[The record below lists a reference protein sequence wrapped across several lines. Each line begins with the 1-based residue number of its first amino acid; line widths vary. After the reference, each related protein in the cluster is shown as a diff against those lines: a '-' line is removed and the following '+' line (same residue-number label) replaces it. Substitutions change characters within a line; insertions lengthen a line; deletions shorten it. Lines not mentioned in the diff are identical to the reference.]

1 MRDEQQT
8 AGRKHRSQQGSR
20 DNDFLFH
27 GRSRSQM
34 KKLFQQPAGVID
46 APVVPAA
53 GHGAALVVVEE
64 IVDGDV
70 TVGIVGTDEL
80 GPTVPTMGDTFTVGT
95 AGVELTPR
103 LPISVDPNGTPVRA
117 PPPGAM
123 DDVDVGDDDAAILL
137 EPDPHVPDNPD
148 VSSVPEVIDVPDVA
162 DIPDDVDVP
171 EVPIVA
177 AVAGVAV
184 PTAVPPPSKLAV
196 DPNVPDGEVAKV
208 EHAVPL
214 LVLGIGIVP
223 VTPLGTG
230 LTPGDASSVA
240 PNGIPIGEFA
250 EPVAVPSGEV
260 SPIVAVGV
268 AVPTC
273 AMATLQTKSA
283 GRTATINETLIG
295 VLRLQTASSR
305 S

>member
-1 MRDEQQT
+1 
-8 AGRKHRSQQGSR
+8 
-20 DNDFLFH
+20 
-27 GRSRSQM
+27 
-34 KKLFQQPAGVID
+34 
-46 APVVPAA
+46 
-53 GHGAALVVVEE
+53 
-64 IVDGDV
+64 
-70 TVGIVGTDEL
+70 
-80 GPTVPTMGDTFTVGT
+80 MGDTFTVGT

-117 PPPGAM
+117 PTPGAR
-123 DDVDVGDDDAAILL
+123 DDVEVGEDDAAILL
-137 EPDPHVPDNPD
+137 EPEPHVPDNPD

-162 DIPDDVDVP
+162 V
-171 EVPIVA
+171 VPIVA

-196 DPNVPDGEVAKV
+196 DPNAPDGEVAKF

-214 LVLGIGIVP
+214 LVLGIVIVP
-223 VTPLGTG
+223 VTPLGAG

-240 PNGIPIGEFA
+240 PNGIPVGELA
-250 EPVAVPSGEV
+250 EPVAMPSGEV
-260 SPIVAVGV
+260 SPIVGVGV

-273 AMATLQTKSA
+273 AMATLQMKSA
-283 GRTATINETLIG
+283 GRTAAINENLIG

>member
-46 APVVPAA
+46 APVVPGA

-64 IVDGDV
+64 IVDGDE

-80 GPTVPTMGDTFTVGT
+80 GPTVPTKGDTFTVGT

-123 DDVDVGDDDAAILL
+123 DDVDVGEDDAAILL
-137 EPDPHVPDNPD
+137 EPEPHVPDNPD

-162 DIPDDVDVP
+162 V
-171 EVPIVA
+171 VPIVA

-240 PNGIPIGEFA
+240 PNGIPVGELA
-250 EPVAVPSGEV
+250 EPVAMPSGEV
-260 SPIVAVGV
+260 SPIVGVGV

-273 AMATLQTKSA
+273 AMATLQTKSD
-283 GRTATINETLIG
+283 GRTAAIKEKLIG

>member
-1 MRDEQQT
+1 M
-8 AGRKHRSQQGSR
+8 
-20 DNDFLFH
+20 
-27 GRSRSQM
+27 
-34 KKLFQQPAGVID
+34 FQQPPGVID
-46 APVVPAA
+46 VPVVPVVRP
-53 GHGAALVVVEE
+53 GTVLVV
-64 IVDGDV
+64 GDE
-70 TVGIVGTDEL
+70 TVGWDETGIVGTDEL

-95 AGVELTPR
+95 AGIELSPR

-117 PPPGAM
+117 PPPAVM

-137 EPDPHVPDNPD
+137 EPEPHVPDNPD

-162 DIPDDVDVP
+162 V
-171 EVPIVA
+171 VPIVA

-214 LVLGIGIVP
+214 LVLGIVIVP

-240 PNGIPIGEFA
+240 PNGIPVGEFA
-250 EPVAVPSGEV
+250 EPVAMPSGEV
-260 SPIVAVGV
+260 SPIVGVGV

-273 AMATLQTKSA
+273 ALATLQTKSA
-283 GRTATINETLIG
+283 GRTATINENLIG

>member
-1 MRDEQQT
+1 
-8 AGRKHRSQQGSR
+8 
-20 DNDFLFH
+20 
-27 GRSRSQM
+27 M

-137 EPDPHVPDNPD
+137 EPDPH
-148 VSSVPEVIDVPDVA
+148 VPDVA

>member
-1 MRDEQQT
+1 
-8 AGRKHRSQQGSR
+8 
-20 DNDFLFH
+20 
-27 GRSRSQM
+27 
-34 KKLFQQPAGVID
+34 VID
-46 APVVPAA
+46 APVVPGA

-95 AGVELTPR
+95 AGMELTPR

-117 PPPGAM
+117 PPPGVV
-123 DDVDVGDDDAAILL
+123 DDVDVGEDEAAILL
-137 EPDPHVPDNPD
+137 EPEPHVPD
-148 VSSVPEVIDVPDVA
+148 VAVPDVA
-162 DIPDDVDVP
+162 
-171 EVPIVA
+171 VA
-177 AVAGVAV
+177 AVAGDAV
-184 PTAVPPPSKLAV
+184 PTAVPPPSKAAA

-214 LVLGIGIVP
+214 LVLGIVFAP
-223 VTPLGTG
+223 ATPLGAG

-240 PNGIPIGEFA
+240 PNGIPVGELA
-250 EPVAVPSGEV
+250 ELVAMPSGEV
-260 SPIVAVGV
+260 SPIVGVGV

-273 AMATLQTKSA
+273 AMATLQTKSD
-283 GRTATINETLIG
+283 GRTAAIKENLIG

>member
-1 MRDEQQT
+1 
-8 AGRKHRSQQGSR
+8 
-20 DNDFLFH
+20 
-27 GRSRSQM
+27 M

-46 APVVPAA
+46 APVVPGA

-95 AGVELTPR
+95 AGMELTPR

-117 PPPGAM
+117 PPPGVV
-123 DDVDVGDDDAAILL
+123 DDVDVGEDEAAILL
-137 EPDPHVPDNPD
+137 EPEPHVPDNPD
-148 VSSVPEVIDVPDVA
+148 VSSVPEPIDVPDVA
-162 DIPDDVDVP
+162 VPDVA
-171 EVPIVA
+171 VA
-177 AVAGVAV
+177 AVAGDAV
-184 PTAVPPPSKLAV
+184 PTAVPPPSKAAA

-214 LVLGIGIVP
+214 LVLGIVFAP
-223 VTPLGTG
+223 ATPLGTG

-240 PNGIPIGEFA
+240 PNGIPVGELA
-250 EPVAVPSGEV
+250 ELVAMPSGEV
-260 SPIVAVGV
+260 SPIVGVGV

-283 GRTATINETLIG
+283 GRTAAINENLIG
-295 VLRLQTASSR
+295 VLRLQTAVALMRNRTAMGMRPASAV
-305 S
+305 

>member
-1 MRDEQQT
+1 
-8 AGRKHRSQQGSR
+8 
-20 DNDFLFH
+20 
-27 GRSRSQM
+27 
-34 KKLFQQPAGVID
+34 VID
-46 APVVPAA
+46 APVVPGA

-117 PPPGAM
+117 PPPDVVG
-123 DDVDVGDDDAAILL
+123 DVDVGDDDAAILL
-137 EPDPHVPDNPD
+137 EPEPHVPDNPD

-162 DIPDDVDVP
+162 V
-171 EVPIVA
+171 VPIVA

-196 DPNVPDGEVAKV
+196 DPNVPDGEVAKF

-214 LVLGIGIVP
+214 LVLGIVIVP
-223 VTPLGTG
+223 VTPLGAG

-240 PNGIPIGEFA
+240 PNGIPVGELA
-250 EPVAVPSGEV
+250 EPVAMPSGEV
-260 SPIVAVGV
+260 SPIVGVGV

-273 AMATLQTKSA
+273 AMATLQMKSA
-283 GRTATINETLIG
+283 GRTAAINENLIG

>member
-1 MRDEQQT
+1 
-8 AGRKHRSQQGSR
+8 
-20 DNDFLFH
+20 
-27 GRSRSQM
+27 
-34 KKLFQQPAGVID
+34 VID
-46 APVVPAA
+46 VPVVPVVPVVRPGTELVA
-53 GHGAALVVVEE
+53 GDE
-64 IVDGDV
+64 
-70 TVGIVGTDEL
+70 TVGIVGTDAL
-80 GPTVPTMGDTFTVGT
+80 GPTVPTRGDTFTVGT
-95 AGVELTPR
+95 AGMELTPR
-103 LPISVDPNGTPVRA
+103 LPISVDPNGIPVRA

-123 DDVDVGDDDAAILL
+123 DDVDVGDDDAAMLL
-137 EPDPHVPDNPD
+137 EPEPHVPDNPD
-148 VSSVPEVIDVPDVA
+148 VSSVPEAIDVPDVA
-162 DIPDDVDVP
+162 GIPDDVDVP
-171 EVPIVA
+171 DVAVVPVVA

-214 LVLGIGIVP
+214 LVLGIVIVP

-240 PNGIPIGEFA
+240 PNGIPVGELA
-250 EPVAVPSGEV
+250 ESVAMPSGEV
-260 SPIVAVGV
+260 SPIVGVGV
-268 AVPTC
+268 AVPIC

-283 GRTATINETLIG
+283 GRTAAINEKLIG